1 MCGILDKLLKR
12 KTKTSLNEMG
22 DDFDKDVEK
31 QNNAL
36 RQIVNEVMKNEL
48 GNTKCKEVD
57 IEEEL
62 EDIRKTKL
70 R

>member
-48 GNTKCKEVD
+48 GNTKCKEAD
-57 IEEEL
+57 IDEEL
-62 EDIRKTKL
+62 EDARKAKL